1 MIHCRPKTKTYVSL
15 GTIVLILTVG
25 LIYLLVD
32 FSRGPTYSFWFYLI
46 GCTLITVVLLM
57 LMVKMMAGFKFIS
70 AGNNELVVRIP
81 MKSLKATYSISSI
94 LGWQEE
100 IIKANNRQFKQLS
113 ILFDRNTSFSISNH
127 EHERYEE
134 LVKYLQRK
142 IPKKKIK
149 S

>member
-1 MIHCRPKTKTYVSL
+1 MIHCRPKTKTYLSL
-15 GTIVLILTVG
+15 GIIVLTLTAG
-25 LIYLLVD
+25 LVYLLAD
-32 FSRGPTYSFWFYLI
+32 FSRGPTYGFWFYLI

-81 MKSLKATYSISSI
+81 LKSLKATYALSSI

-100 IIKANNRQFKQLS
+100 IIKANNRQFKQLN
-113 ILFDRNTSFSISNH
+113 ILFDRNTSFSVSNH
-127 EHERYEE
+127 EHERYDE
-134 LVKYLQRK
+134 LVNYLQRK

-149 S
+149 K